1 MASASLAQVHRA
13 RLASNGE
20 EVAIKMQYPFLKIQS
35 KWDLF
40 ILKHLTNLCSYLSKR
55 FKNVDFDFERVKKI
69 NKYEAIR
76 NESDLSEIK
85 KILDPQNKIKLN

>member
-1 MASASLAQVHRA
+1 MG
-13 RLASNGE
+13 N
-20 EVAIKMQYPFLKIQS
+20 I
-35 KWDLF
+35 
-40 ILKHLTNLCSYLSKR
+40 CSDVTQ
-55 FKNVDFDFERVKKI
+55 NVDFDFERVKKI